1 MINTKQL
8 GRFTAGQAAHDLL
21 GVGREVGC
29 TLRVKVGREK
39 LCVMP
44 NGNVQVLLRFAH
56 LCLDPWARFLCDSAL
71 FIETIARPIR
81 FAQAFSTFCVWA
93 HNKHKE
99 GGRAGQAFSDIQG
112 DVAFTT
118 LVVAGG

>member
-1 MINTKQL
+1 MIDTKQL

-44 NGNVQVLLRFAH
+44 DGNV
-56 LCLDPWARFLCDSAL
+56 
-71 FIETIARPIR
+71 
-81 FAQAFSTFCVWA
+81 
-93 HNKHKE
+93 
-99 GGRAGQAFSDIQG
+99 
-112 DVAFTT
+112 
-118 LVVAGG
+118 